1 MEKSIEA
8 MPCYALPYLVNGD
21 PTGLTD
27 EEINDIDEIRSRRKI
42 YDVIPFSDD
51 EPQGQ
56 PYFSSVPFFGKPT
69 EVADCIV
76 MFNY

>member
-1 MEKSIEA
+1 
-8 MPCYALPYLVNGD
+8 MPCYALCYLVNSD

-27 EEINDIDEIRSRRKI
+27 DEIKEIDEIVRRRKI

-56 PYFSSVPFFGKPT
+56 TYFSYYPFFGKPC

-76 MFNY
+76 LFNYSN